1 MDRCT
6 GECETVNDGLEHSE
20 QCRPLFARQVSKRL
34 DIVLVGQSRQF
45 RHESSAARLEA
56 DYLRATI
63 EAIAPLFDQ
72 RLHRK
77 TLLARAVAGESG
89 VPFFSISA
97 SEFIEKHETLEREEL
112 ATILGTAAGEISA
125 RA

>member
-1 MDRCT
+1 
-6 GECETVNDGLEHSE
+6 
-20 QCRPLFARQVSKRL
+20 VSKRFG
-34 DIVLVGQSRQF
+34 IVLVGQSRQF

-77 TLLARAVAGESG
+77 AVEKFRDCATGQPHLLKEPERFQRLGGKVPRG
-89 VPFFSISA
+89 VLLVGPPA
-97 SEFIEKHETLEREEL
+97 S
-112 ATILGTAAGEISA
+112 
-125 RA
+125 